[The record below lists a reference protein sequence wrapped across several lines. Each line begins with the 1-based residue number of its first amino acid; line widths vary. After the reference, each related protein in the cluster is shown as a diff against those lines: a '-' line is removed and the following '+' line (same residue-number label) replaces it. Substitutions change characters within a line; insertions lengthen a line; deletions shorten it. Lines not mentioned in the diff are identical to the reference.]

1 MKEKVNLMAGTK
13 NNRRT
18 QYTIQVIKEAF
29 IHLLDTNELSKIT
42 VTQICREADVNR
54 GTFYLHFDDPLDLFH
69 KIEAELVDQVRP
81 ILAMRPQEQLH
92 DWLKRL
98 IIILKANEAVSR
110 IILANYRDGIMIN
123 ELFSEVQEQ
132 AIEEFKEDFH
142 EQNPHILKYYFSYFV
157 NGSISAILSWFA
169 DEEDQSIE
177 GITKAL
183 ANVLSRSTE

>member
-1 MKEKVNLMAGTK
+1 MVGIK

-18 QYTIQVIKEAF
+18 QYTLQVIKEAF
-29 IHLLDTNELSKIT
+29 LRLLNTNELSKIT

-69 KIEAELVDQVRP
+69 KIEAEFVDQIRP
-81 ILAMRPQEQLH
+81 VLAIRPQEQIH

-98 IIILKANEAVSR
+98 TLIFKDNEVVSR
-110 IILANYRDGIMIN
+110 MILANYRDGIMVS
-123 ELFSEVQEQ
+123 ELFSEVREQ